1 MELESVVHDLSP
13 RVIAY
18 CRGLTRDA
26 TLAEDAAQDALAAL
40 VRRWRRSGAP
50 RSPDAFVFAVARRRA
65 LRAVV
70 RRRLL
75 APFGIDDVPAAATEL
90 QQRVDHGSEL
100 ERVLGAVC
108 RLPRRDREAL
118 LLVAVAEMDYREAAS
133 TLGVSLPALKMRV
146 HRARRRLAAE
156 LDGGTP

>member
-1 MELESVVHDLSP
+1 MVHDLSP

-26 TLAEDAAQDALAAL
+26 VLAEDAAQDALAAL
-40 VRRWRRSGAP
+40 VRRWRRRGEP
-50 RSPDAFVFAVARRRA
+50 RSPEAFVFAVARRRA

-75 APFGIDDVPAAATEL
+75 APFAAEDAPATAPQPHVRAE
-90 QQRVDHGSEL
+90 QNSEL
-100 ERVLGAVC
+100 ERVLGAVS

-118 LLVAVAEMDYREAAS
+118 LLVAVAEMDYRDAAS
-133 TLGVSLPALKMRV
+133 VLGVSLSALKMRV
-146 HRARRRLAAE
+146 HRARRRLAAA
-156 LDGGTP
+156 LDGGEP